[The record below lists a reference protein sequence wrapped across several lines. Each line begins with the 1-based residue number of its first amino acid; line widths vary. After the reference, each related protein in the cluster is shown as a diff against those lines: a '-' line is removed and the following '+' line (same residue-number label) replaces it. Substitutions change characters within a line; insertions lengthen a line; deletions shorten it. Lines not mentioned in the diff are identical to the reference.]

1 MFTDAQLLQMSLT
14 LVLAVILFIAA
25 YSMKPGVAATMLLL
39 LIPFQPID
47 TKYASAN
54 VALTFALIVAWA
66 IKGVKIRMPLLPQ
79 TLGLLFA
86 FLISL
91 AVVYRPTMSQHIVY
105 VISLVSA
112 FMVMWIAYDL
122 TMRVDKLQT
131 IVNIFLIMNV
141 FVVIYCVIQLIAGP
155 GERVV
160 LFGINELHMMRV
172 RADRRLT
179 GPFGAAG
186 IQAEYTVIIL
196 FLVLYQMIQAR
207 EFWNKVGLFL
217 LGTTNLLLLITT
229 GNRGGFL
236 VLIGAGMM
244 FLWMFRK
251 VIGPVRTIGIASAAV
266 TILAITSIIAINMT
280 QFDRLFE
287 RLANT
292 EIEAGIPDTRA
303 IVWPVAW
310 EAFLEEPILGHGPRL
325 RFDGED
331 DGARFEGH
339 LYILYPH
346 NVYLFMLFT
355 VGIVGTVAFVILLL
369 SPLMK
374 CWKTIRRSRRETY
387 ATGLA
392 RTGIIVM
399 TIILVDGMKIDF
411 MRYTLVDY
419 WHFVFALMGML
430 VAVCDRINSEEQS
443 TSPAKY
449 PQLQPA

>member
-1 MFTDAQLLQMSLT
+1 MFTDAQLLQMSIT
-14 LVLAVILFIAA
+14 LVLAVVVFMIA
-25 YSMKPGVAATMLLL
+25 YSLKPGVAAVALVL

-54 VALTFALIVAWA
+54 VALTFALIIAWA
-66 IKGVKIRMPLLPQ
+66 IKGVRIRMPMLLQ
-79 TLGLLFA
+79 TLGVLFA
-86 FLISL
+86 FLVSF
-91 AVVYRPTMSQHIVY
+91 AVVYPPTMKQHVVY
-105 VISLVSA
+105 IISLLSA
-112 FMVMWIAYDL
+112 FMVMWIVYDL
-122 TMRVDKLQT
+122 TMRVDRLQT

-186 IQAEYTVIIL
+186 IHAEYTVIIL
-196 FLVLYQMIQAR
+196 FMILYQMIMTK
-207 EFWNKVGLFL
+207 EFWTKVGLFL
-217 LGTTNLLLLITT
+217 LGSTNLLLLITT

-236 VLIGAGMM
+236 VMLAAGMM
-244 FLWMFRK
+244 FLWMFRR
-251 VIGPVRTIGIASAAV
+251 VIGPVRTIGIAAAAV
-266 TILAITSIIAINMT
+266 TILAITSIVAINMT

-287 RLANT
+287 RLAKT
-292 EIEAGIPDTRA
+292 EVQAGIPDTRA

-331 DGARFEGH
+331 DGARYEGH

-346 NVYLFMLFT
+346 NLYLFLAFT
-355 VGIVGTVAFVILLL
+355 VGIVGVTAFVILLF
-369 SPLMK
+369 SPLIR
-374 CWKTIRRSRRETY
+374 CWKTIRRTSFESY
-387 ATGLA
+387 ETGLA
-392 RTGIIVM
+392 RTGVIIM
-399 TIILVDGMKIDF
+399 TIIIVDGIKIDF
-411 MRYTLVDY
+411 MRYTQVDY

-430 VAVCDRINSEEQS
+430 YAVCDRVLNQQQEPVREHAM
-443 TSPAKY
+443 T
-449 PQLQPA
+449 LQPA